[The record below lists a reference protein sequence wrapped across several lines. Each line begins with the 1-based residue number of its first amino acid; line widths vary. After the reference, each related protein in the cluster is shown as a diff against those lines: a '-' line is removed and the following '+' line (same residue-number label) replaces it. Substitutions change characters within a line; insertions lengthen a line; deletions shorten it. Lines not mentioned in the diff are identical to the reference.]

1 MTSEIGDRSTQV
13 EHILCRTDQL
23 TEIRRS
29 SVMVG
34 QVVRKM
40 KMREDYAGE
49 EDEEDRAEDEEVEG
63 ETGRVVF
70 RGDETSFRWSG
81 DTQNWTATAQVT
93 RKTGRKVL
101 VCILEEYQIKRLG
114 DVMKMCS
121 AEKSVS

>member
-70 RGDETSFRWSG
+70 REEMKQVSGGQETLR
-81 DTQNWTATAQVT
+81 
-93 RKTGRKVL
+93 TGQLQLK
-101 VCILEEYQIKRLG
+101 
-114 DVMKMCS
+114 
-121 AEKSVS
+121 